1 MLKPIGERV
10 IVKRVDA
17 QEKTAS
23 GIVIP
28 SQAQEKTQ
36 IAEIIEVG
44 SEVKTKELKKGDK
57 VVFKK
62 YSGTELKIDAEELI
76 ICEMEDILAVIK

>member
-1 MLKPIGERV
+1 MLKPIGERI

-36 IAEIIEVG
+36 IAEIVEVG

-62 YSGTELKIDAEELI
+62 YSGTELKIDGEELI
-76 ICEMEDILAVIK
+76 ICEMEDILAVVK